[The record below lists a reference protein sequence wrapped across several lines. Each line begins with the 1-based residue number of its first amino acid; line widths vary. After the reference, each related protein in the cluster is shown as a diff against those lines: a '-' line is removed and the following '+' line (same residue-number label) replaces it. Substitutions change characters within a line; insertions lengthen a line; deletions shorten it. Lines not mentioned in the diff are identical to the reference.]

1 MSTTTTAPE
10 VKQVDP
16 TALSSERGLLLLVLV
31 MVLLGV
37 AGIVLM
43 SS

>member
-1 MSTTTTAPE
+1 MSTTTNAN
-10 VKQVDP
+10 QVDQS
-16 TALSSERGLLLLVLV
+16 ALSSERGLLVLVLV

-43 SS
+43 AS